1 MRGGVLGPSSIR
13 IIGLGNEFR
22 GDDAVGLMAAR
33 RLRQEINDRAEVIEA
48 EMVGVDLIDLMKGAR
63 AVILIDAARS
73 GQSPGIIHRLDVSAG
88 PIEVLMFPHSSH
100 ALGISEALE
109 LARVMGVLP
118 PRVIVYGIEAG
129 NTQAGQALS
138 SQVAKA
144 LDEVVGR
151 VVQECE
157 ACHA

>member
-1 MRGGVLGPSSIR
+1 MAAIR

-33 RLRQEINDRAEVIEA
+33 RVRQTIGDRAEVIEA
-48 EMVGVDLIDLMKGAR
+48 EMVGVDLIDLMKGAG

-73 GQSPGIIHRLDVSAG
+73 GQSPGIIHRLDVTAG
-88 PIEVLMFPHSSH
+88 PIEVRMFPHSSH

-109 LARVMGVLP
+109 LARAMGVLP
-118 PRVIVYGIEAG
+118 PKVIVYGIEAG
-129 NTQAGQALS
+129 NTEAGQALS
-138 SQVAKA
+138 SPVAEA
-144 LDEVVGR
+144 MDEVVRR